1 MTDATQLRSNR
12 PLRWDQ
18 RLGVRGSG
26 LIVYGA
32 LPASL
37 SALGVVKV
45 PEQANLPLSG
55 SSIPF
60 IAVVALAPVVL
71 TFVLTRQRMA
81 AWYVLSDYLI
91 LRAVL
96 NTLGIVVASTAVCL
110 AARALTKPD
119 IGAALS
125 QWLGLGLAKQA
136 NTVGHA
142 LLLSLAFLVG
152 SSTLFL
158 TVIKEDS
165 GLPLLPKKDRL
176 VAETEL
182 RKNLVETVAA
192 ARKWPIGEVDNTTL
206 AVRSNELNKRIA
218 EANAAIAKLGRLGT
232 GLGRECFYK
241 QLAKELDALKDAVD
255 DVGGAPAAQAA
266 HDKYWA
272 VPPPNNLNMAEIARR
287 ALVRR
292 HAELSVHA

>member
-1 MTDATQLRSNR
+1 MTPQLRNNR
-12 PLRWDQ
+12 PLFWDHW
-18 RLGVRGSG
+18 LGLRGSG

-37 SALGVVKV
+37 GAVGVLKV
-45 PEQANLPLSG
+45 PEQAAALPLSANA
-55 SSIPF
+55 IPF
-60 IAVVALAPVVL
+60 IALVALAPVVL
-71 TFVLTRQRMA
+71 TYVLTRQRMV
-81 AWYVLSDYLI
+81 AWYVLRDFLG

-110 AARALTKPD
+110 AVRVLAKPD

-176 VAETEL
+176 AAETEL
-182 RKNLVETVAA
+182 RKSLVETVAA
-192 ARKWPIGEVDNTTL
+192 ARHWPTGAVGNTTL
-206 AVRSNELNKRIA
+206 AQRSDELNGHIVEA
-218 EANAAIAKLGRLGT
+218 EAATARLRRLGT
-232 GLGRECFYK
+232 GLGRQRFYH
-241 QLAKELDALKDAVD
+241 QLVQELDALRRAVA
-255 DVGGAPAAQAA
+255 DVRGSPAA

-272 VPPPNNLNMAEIARR
+272 ATAPDDLNLAETELRI
-287 ALVRR
+287 LVRR

>member
-1 MTDATQLRSNR
+1 MTRATQLRSNS
-12 PLRWDQ
+12 LLLWDH
-18 RLGVRGSG
+18 RLGLRGSG
-26 LIVYGA
+26 LIIYGA

-45 PEQANLPLSG
+45 PEQAALPLSAH
-55 SSIPF
+55 SIPF

-71 TFVLTRQRMA
+71 TFVLTKQRMA

-91 LRAVL
+91 LRALL
-96 NTLGIVVASTAVCL
+96 NTFGIVVASTAVCL
-110 AARALTKPD
+110 AMRALTKPD
-119 IGAALS
+119 VGAALS
-125 QWLGLGLAKQA
+125 QWLGFALAKQA

-165 GLPLLPKKDRL
+165 GLPLLPTKDRL
-176 VAETEL
+176 ANETEL
-182 RKNLVETVAA
+182 RKRLVATVAA
-192 ARKWPIGEVDNTTL
+192 AKEWPTGTVENKTL
-206 AVRSNELNKRIA
+206 DQRSNELNDHIG
-218 EANAAIAKLGRLGT
+218 EAKKAIVSLRRSAT
-232 GLGRECFYK
+232 DLGRERFYD
-241 QLAKELDALKDAVD
+241 QLAEELDALGEAVG
-255 DVGGAPAAQAA
+255 DVRGSRAAY
-266 HDKYWA
+266 DKYWVA
-272 VPPPNNLNMAEIARR
+272 PPPNNLNQAETNRR

>member
-96 NTLGIVVASTAVCL
+96 NTLGIVVASTTVCL

-165 GLPLLPKKDRL
+165 GLPLLPKKGRL
-176 VAETEL
+176 AAETEL
-182 RKNLVETVAA
+182 RKRLVETVAA
-192 ARKWPIGEVDNTTL
+192 AREWPIGIVDNKTF
-206 AVRSNELNKRIA
+206 AERSDELNEDIA
-218 EANAAIAKLGRLGT
+218 EAEGAIAKLRRLGT
-232 GLGRECFYK
+232 GFGRAGFYD
-241 QLAKELDALKDAVD
+241 QLAEELGALRAAVA
-255 DVGGAPAAQAA
+255 DVRGAPAS
-266 HDKYWA
+266 HGKYWA
-272 VPPPNNLNMAEIARR
+272 ATAPNNLNQAETNRR

-292 HAELSVHA
+292 HAELSIHA